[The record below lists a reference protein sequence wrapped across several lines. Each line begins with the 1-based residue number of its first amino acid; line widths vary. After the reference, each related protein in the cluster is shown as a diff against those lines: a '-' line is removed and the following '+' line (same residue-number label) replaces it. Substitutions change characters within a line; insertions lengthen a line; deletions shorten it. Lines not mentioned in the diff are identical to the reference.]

1 MGRTV
6 PGIGEE
12 GDESPTA
19 ADLLAA
25 LDAEEADEQ
34 GSS

>member
-1 MGRTV
+1 MR
-6 PGIGEE
+6 IDEE
-12 GDESPTA
+12 RDESPTA

-25 LDAEEADEQ
+25 LDVEETDEQ